1 MLTHVL
7 TLVPRAGA
15 FETMPTLNS
24 VNCEKMNQFCL
35 RDTYTVNKWPDIL
48 SLRLGCYRDLQ
59 LVTRPNKGKFFFLVL
74 LAKEILSV
82 IHCTLTDQIFSK
94 DQQTFNLVRR
104 KKQCLANLAGS
115 GPRIDKPQKKNFVV
129 ANNSPFRFLF
139 SLQ

>member
-48 SLRLGCYRDLQ
+48 SLRLGGYRDPQ
-59 LVTRPNKGKFFFLVL
+59 LATTRNKGKFFFLVL

-82 IHCTLTDQIFSK
+82 IYCTLTE
-94 DQQTFNLVRR
+94 
-104 KKQCLANLAGS
+104 
-115 GPRIDKPQKKNFVV
+115 
-129 ANNSPFRFLF
+129 
-139 SLQ
+139 

>member
-7 TLVPRAGA
+7 TLIPRAGA
-15 FETMPTLNS
+15 FETMPTLSS

-82 IHCTLTDQIFSK
+82 IYCTLTDSIFSK

-115 GPRIDKPQKKNFVV
+115 GPRIDKP
-129 ANNSPFRFLF
+129 
-139 SLQ
+139 

>member
-48 SLRLGCYRDLQ
+48 SLRLGGHRDPQ
-59 LVTRPNKGKFFFLVL
+59 LATTRNEGKFFFPVL
-74 LAKEILSV
+74 LAKEILNV
-82 IHCTLTDQIFSK
+82 IYCTLTE
-94 DQQTFNLVRR
+94 
-104 KKQCLANLAGS
+104 
-115 GPRIDKPQKKNFVV
+115 
-129 ANNSPFRFLF
+129 
-139 SLQ
+139 